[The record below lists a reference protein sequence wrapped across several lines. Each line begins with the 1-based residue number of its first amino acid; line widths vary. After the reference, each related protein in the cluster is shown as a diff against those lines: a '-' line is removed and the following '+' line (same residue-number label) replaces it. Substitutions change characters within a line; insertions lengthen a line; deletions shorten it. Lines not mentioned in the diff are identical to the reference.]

1 MTTARNRVA
10 ALVLAALMAATG
22 AFAASATFAAS
33 DAHAVNNTGNAQSQH
48 DG

>member
-33 DAHAVNNTGNAQSQH
+33 DAYALQSYID
-48 DG
+48 DGCEDM